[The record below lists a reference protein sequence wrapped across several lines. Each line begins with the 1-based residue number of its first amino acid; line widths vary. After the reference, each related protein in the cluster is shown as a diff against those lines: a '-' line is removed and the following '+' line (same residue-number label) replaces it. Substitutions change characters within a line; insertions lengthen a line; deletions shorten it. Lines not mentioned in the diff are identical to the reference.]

1 MTQYILLIQDNT
13 ESDPTLA
20 EWGEFLEA
28 ARQSGLFKGGS
39 AIGERIT
46 IGNAETA
53 KPSDHIGGYMRF
65 DAEDRQEILDLL
77 QRHPVVMHGG
87 SVELCEMP
95 RS

>member
-1 MTQYILLIQDNT
+1 MTQYILFIHDNT
-13 ESDPTLA
+13 ESDPTLK
-20 EWGEFLEA
+20 EWGEFLDA
-28 ARQSGLFKGGS
+28 ARKSGLFKGGS

-53 KPSDHIGGYMRF
+53 KSSDHIGGYMRF
-65 DAEDRQEILDLL
+65 DAEDRQEVLALL
-77 QRHPVVMHGG
+77 QTHPVVVHGG